1 MCNIVFFHFP
11 RLWCSCN
18 NEGTGLINA
27 KITAWVCVCARTSQL
42 KEQPPAVLTNLICLN
57 YRAAD
62 LSSHDPH
69 NASYYTHTHT
79 GRETQTQGWKYISSS
94 PSFTHKARLI
104 FLSFSS
110 LVPLLSSESFLPR
123 GIEIDDKFSLCQAAE
138 VHLRAFPP
146 LSQYVFQS
154 GKFSHKT
161 SALFICPLMH
171 SLSLSL
177 SLSLSFSVCPRGL
190 SQHS

>member
-1 MCNIVFFHFP
+1 M
-11 RLWCSCN
+11 S
-18 NEGTGLINA
+18 
-27 KITAWVCVCARTSQL
+27 VCVCVHTSQL
-42 KEQPPAVLTNLICLN
+42 KEQPPPVLTNLICFN

-69 NASYYTHTHT
+69 NASYYTHT
-79 GRETQTQGWKYISSS
+79 GRETHTQGWKYLSSS

-123 GIEIDDKFSLCQAAE
+123 GIEIDDKFTLCQAAE
-138 VHLRAFPP
+138 VHLRAFPL
-146 LSQYVFQS
+146 LSLYVFQS

-161 SALFICPLMH
+161 SALFICPLMR
-171 SLSLSL
+171 SLSLFL
-177 SLSLSFSVCPRGL
+177 GL
-190 SQHS
+190 SQRSVTAQLSY